1 MTLIE
6 EIETESNKIGKITRL
21 KETEKERAIIL
32 KSMNMKKIKE
42 TMKIRREP
50 EALPEGIDPEEK
62 IETIRDNIEETK
74 ALIEGSRH
82 LKEGAEGTTALKGEE
97 KEVRGITLLK
107 EGEDTQIMR
116 SEGVARDPLVKRDP
130 FQAIL

>member
-1 MTLIE
+1 
-6 EIETESNKIGKITRL
+6 
-21 KETEKERAIIL
+21 
-32 KSMNMKKIKE
+32 MKKIKE

-74 ALIEGSRH
+74 ALIEGNRH
-82 LKEGAEGTTALKGEE
+82 LKEGADGTTALTGEE
-97 KEVRGITLLK
+97 KGARGITLLM
-107 EGEDTQIMR
+107 EGEDTQTMR
-116 SEGVARDPLVKRDP
+116 NEGVARDPLVKRDP

>member
-1 MTLIE
+1 
-6 EIETESNKIGKITRL
+6 
-21 KETEKERAIIL
+21 
-32 KSMNMKKIKE
+32 MKKIKE
-42 TMKIRREP
+42 SMKIRREP

-62 IETIRDNIEETK
+62 METIRDNIEEIR

-82 LKEGAEGTTALKGEE
+82 LKEGAEGTIALKGEE
-97 KEVRGITLLK
+97 KEVSGITLLK

-116 SEGVARDPLVKRDP
+116 NEGVARDPLVKRDP